1 MFPLLRCGIISITPF
16 FHHLLPPSLPSLPQ
30 YVRHTCI
37 MVSHLQVFLTCFA
50 PHVDFLM
57 VVEVGVESKGSVGPV
72 MVVEGTHQV
81 MPVGPSVTVVVT
93 GAGEPVT
100 NVMIVVAVA

>member
-1 MFPLLRCGIISITPF
+1 
-16 FHHLLPPSLPSLPQ
+16 
-30 YVRHTCI
+30 
-37 MVSHLQVFLTCFA
+37 
-50 PHVDFLM
+50 M

-81 MPVGPSVTVVVT
+81 MPVGPSVAVVVT